1 MNRSQIMKDDSGLKQ
16 LFEISYDP
24 MWIIEANHF
33 VECNSAAAKALGYAS
48 KEDLANTHL
57 SLLSPHRQPDGQES
71 TPKLERMMKLAHTRG
86 QHRFEWVYLDT
97 GGREIHAEVTLS
109 SISVEK
115 KSVILG
121 IWRDITD
128 RKRMDD
134 QIRALAFHDQLT
146 GLPNRRLLTDRLEQ
160 ALASGRR
167 NGLVGVLMLIDIDYL
182 KPVNDTYGHTVGDQL
197 LIDVARRL
205 KGCVRETDTVA
216 RFGGDEFVIVLN
228 CSNSNETEAVALSE
242 VIAEKIRTSL
252 AQTYQLTIKRRG
264 KPATSLEYQ
273 CSASIG
279 VTLFRHHD
287 MAHVEIL
294 KRADTPMYEAKRA
307 GRNTIRY
314 VPSSLKSTANT
325 GIGKPVP
332 INFVQLVWRST
343 YECGIATIDE
353 RNRTLF
359 SDVNTLFGHILSDA
373 PTDESAALVDTLR
386 INIEEHFGIE
396 ETLLAS
402 VGFPELDEHVAMHKR
417 LIANAATLSEDLHA
431 GHRVSGDV
439 FQFLVHELVAQHL
452 LNADRRYLPYLAPK
466 HSYLAADK

>member
-1 MNRSQIMKDDSGLKQ
+1 MNRSKIMNDDSELRQ

-24 MWIIEANHF
+24 MWVIEGNRF
-33 VECNSAAAKALGYAS
+33 IECNNAAAKTLGYAS

-57 SLLSPHRQPDGQES
+57 SQLSPLRQPDGQES
-71 TPKLERMMKLAHTRG
+71 IAKLERMMKLARTRG
-86 QHRFEWVYLDT
+86 QHRFEWVHLDA

-109 SISVEK
+109 SIVVDK
-115 KSVILG
+115 RAVTLYV
-121 IWRDITD
+121 WRDITD

-160 ALASGRR
+160 ALATGRR
-167 NGLVGVLMLIDIDYL
+167 NGLIGVLMLIDIDYL
-182 KPVNDTYGHTVGDQL
+182 KPVNDTYGHAVGDQL
-197 LIDVARRL
+197 LVDVAQRL
-205 KGCVRETDTVA
+205 KACVRETDTVA

-228 CSNSNETEAVALSE
+228 CSNSNEVEAVALSE
-242 VIAEKIRTSL
+242 TIAEKIRASL
-252 AQTYQLTIKRRG
+252 AQTYQLTAKRRG
-264 KPATSLEYQ
+264 KPATTLEYQ

-294 KRADTPMYEAKRA
+294 KRADTAMYEAKRA

-314 VPSSLKSTANT
+314 IPSSLKSMADTNT
-325 GIGKPVP
+325 SKPVP

-343 YECGIATIDE
+343 YECGMTTIDE
-353 RNRTLF
+353 RNRALF
-359 SDVNTLFGHILSDA
+359 TDVNTLFGHVLSDA
-373 PTDESAALVDTLR
+373 PADESASLVDALR
-386 INIEEHFGIE
+386 MSIEEYFGVE

-402 VGFPELDEHVAMHKR
+402 VGFPELDEHMALHRR
-417 LIANAATLSEDLHA
+417 LIASATALSKGLRS
-431 GHRVSGDV
+431 GHVTSGDV
-439 FQFLVHELVAQHL
+439 FQLLVHELVAQHL

-466 HSYLAADK
+466 RSYSAANK